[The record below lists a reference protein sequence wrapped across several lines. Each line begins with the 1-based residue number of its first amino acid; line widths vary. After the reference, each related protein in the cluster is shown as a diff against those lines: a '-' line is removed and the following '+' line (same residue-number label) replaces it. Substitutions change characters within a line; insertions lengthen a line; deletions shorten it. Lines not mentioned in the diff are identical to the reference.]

1 LKINADGKTE
11 FERFDNTMK
20 KLLSVSHEEIK
31 QKLDAEKRDRKRK
44 KAKASASRAANDKD

>member
-1 LKINADGKTE
+1 
-11 FERFDNTMK
+11 MK